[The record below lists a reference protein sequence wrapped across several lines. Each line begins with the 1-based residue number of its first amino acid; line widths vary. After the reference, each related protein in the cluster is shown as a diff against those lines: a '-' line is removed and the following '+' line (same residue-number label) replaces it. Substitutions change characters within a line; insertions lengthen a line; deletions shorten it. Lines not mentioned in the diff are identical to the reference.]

1 MVTWCTYHRDWDR
14 SGTPAQPQ
22 TGSIDLVLFLDGH
35 VKPIPSNQMYPI
47 LPAPNHSYLVS
58 RGD

>member
-14 SGTPAQPQ
+14 TGQPASAQ

-35 VKPIPSNQMYPI
+35 VKPIPSNQMFPI
-47 LPAPNHSYLVS
+47 TPAPNHSYLVS